1 MQKIKNVTFNMD
13 NDDEA
18 KIVNSIESDPDFN
31 FSLFVKEQLAKRYKI
46 KYTPKRVG
54 RPVTK

>member
-18 KIVNSIESDPDFN
+18 KIVHSIESDHGFN
-31 FSLFVKEQLAKRYKI
+31 FSLFVKEQLKATFHLQLRI
-46 KYTPKRVG
+46 SRSTVL
-54 RPVTK
+54 

>member
-1 MQKIKNVTFNMD
+1 MQKIKNVSFNMD
-13 NDDEA
+13 NDGEA
-18 KIVNSIESDPDFN
+18 KIVNSIESDIDFN

-54 RPVTK
+54 RPITK